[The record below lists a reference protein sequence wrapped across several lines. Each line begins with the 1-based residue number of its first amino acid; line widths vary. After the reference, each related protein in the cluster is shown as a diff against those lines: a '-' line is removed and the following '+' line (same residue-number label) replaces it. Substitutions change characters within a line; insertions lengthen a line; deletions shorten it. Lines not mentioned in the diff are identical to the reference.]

1 MITHGE
7 DVMHVTTGSNAKTSN
22 AVGEG
27 TTNIDAH
34 IHRPTSSTGESDV
47 DGHLSSTSTGL
58 ESFNEHAYP
67 RCKPIR
73 RTQISQQLKKSTRR
87 Q

>member
-1 MITHGE
+1 MASSEPSKIMITHGE

-27 TTNIDAH
+27 TTNIDAD

-47 DGHLSSTSTGL
+47 DGHL
-58 ESFNEHAYP
+58 
-67 RCKPIR
+67 
-73 RTQISQQLKKSTRR
+73 QSTRVTYSN
-87 Q
+87 

>member
-1 MITHGE
+1 MASSEPSKVMIAHGE
-7 DVMHVTTGSNAKTSN
+7 DVMHVTTGNKTKSSNV
-22 AVGEG
+22 VGEG

-58 ESFNEHAYP
+58 ESFNGDCSEYDDEGGE
-67 RCKPIR
+67 KGLI
-73 RTQISQQLKKSTRR
+73 
-87 Q
+87 